1 MVKDDIKKL
10 YPLIA
15 GLILWFFE
23 PPSGLDEKG
32 YQIFVVFISV
42 IISLLVRAFPMAV
55 SVLAG
60 LSFSVMVGLISL
72 KEALKGYSDSTTW
85 LVVIAF
91 LIAGVVID
99 TGLGKRIS
107 LLCIHALGKSM
118 TGLGYAICSAEL
130 ILGPLVPSNTARG
143 GGILAPIVDSM
154 SRTLGSMPNKSPDKA
169 GQYLHLVGAHAN
181 LITAAMFLTGMAA
194 NPLISKLGLDV
205 FQIEFTWYTWAL
217 GSIVPGALGLL
228 GLPILLKYLSPPT
241 IKSIQPIRA
250 KIKKDIQLLG
260 PWTFQEIT
268 TAITLGIMLLL
279 WSTKP
284 VHGWGTTTVALFGLL
299 AILFTNAISWEEMAK
314 NHKAWD
320 TLIWLGG
327 LLTLATSLKDLGFI
341 SWFAEMIQQSLTEY
355 SPIFIFLMLALI
367 YFYSM
372 YFFSMLTAH
381 IVAMAGAIFIVA
393 KGVDLNPLLIVG
405 VFAYFSN
412 LCGCLTNYSTGPVII
427 YFGNGY
433 LLPMS
438 WFKIGFLVSIYH
450 IIIWLGAGSIWWRI
464 IGWW

>member
-1 MVKDDIKKL
+1 MVKDNIKKV
-10 YPLIA
+10 YPIIA

-194 NPLISKLGLDV
+194 NPLISKMGLDV
-205 FQIEFTWYTWAL
+205 FQIEFNWYTWAL
-217 GSIVPGALGLL
+217 GSIVPGVLGLL

-241 IKSIQPIRA
+241 IKSIQPIRD
-250 KIKKDIQLLG
+250 KIKKDIKVLG
-260 PWTFQEIT
+260 PWTIQEIT
-268 TAITLGIMLLL
+268 TALTLGIMLLL

-299 AILFTNAISWEEMAK
+299 TILVLNAISWEEMAK

-433 LLPMS
+433 LLPIS

>member
-1 MVKDDIKKL
+1 
-10 YPLIA
+10 
-15 GLILWFFE
+15 
-23 PPSGLDEKG
+23 
-32 YQIFVVFISV
+32 
-42 IISLLVRAFPMAV
+42 
-55 SVLAG
+55 
-60 LSFSVMVGLISL
+60 
-72 KEALKGYSDSTTW
+72 
-85 LVVIAF
+85 
-91 LIAGVVID
+91 
-99 TGLGKRIS
+99 
-107 LLCIHALGKSM
+107 
-118 TGLGYAICSAEL
+118 
-130 ILGPLVPSNTARG
+130 
-143 GGILAPIVDSM
+143 
-154 SRTLGSMPNKSPDKA
+154 
-169 GQYLHLVGAHAN
+169 
-181 LITAAMFLTGMAA
+181 MFLTGMAA
-194 NPLISKLGLDV
+194 NPLISKMGLDV
-205 FQIEFTWYTWAL
+205 FQIEFNWYTWSL
-217 GSIVPGALGLL
+217 GSIVPGILGLL

-268 TAITLGIMLLL
+268 TAIILGIMLFL

>member
-1 MVKDDIKKL
+1 MVKDNIKKV
-10 YPLIA
+10 YPIIA

-194 NPLISKLGLDV
+194 NPLISKMGLDV
-205 FQIEFTWYTWAL
+205 FQIEFNWYTWAL
-217 GSIVPGALGLL
+217 GSIVPGVLGLL

-241 IKSIQPIRA
+241 IKSIQPIRD
-250 KIKKDIQLLG
+250 KIKKDIKVLG

-268 TAITLGIMLLL
+268 TALTLGIMLLL

-299 AILFTNAISWEEMAK
+299 TILFLNAISWEEMAK

-433 LLPMS
+433 LLPIS

-450 IIIWLGAGSIWWRI
+450 IIIWLGVGSIWWRI

>member
-23 PPSGLDEKG
+23 PPSGLNEKG

-241 IKSIQPIRA
+241 IKSIQPIRD
-250 KIKKDIQLLG
+250 KIKKDIKVLG

-268 TAITLGIMLLL
+268 TALTLGIMLLL

>member
-1 MVKDDIKKL
+1 MVKDDIKKV
-10 YPLIA
+10 YPIIA

-23 PPSGLDEKG
+23 PPYGLDEKG

-194 NPLISKLGLDV
+194 NPLISKMGLDV
-205 FQIEFTWYTWAL
+205 FQIEFNWFTWAL
-217 GSIVPGALGLL
+217 GSIVPGVLGLL

-241 IKSIQPIRA
+241 IKSIQPIRD
-250 KIKKDIQLLG
+250 KIKKDIKVLG

-268 TAITLGIMLLL
+268 TALALGIMLLL

-299 AILFTNAISWEEMAK
+299 TILLLNAISWEEMAK

-433 LLPMS
+433 LLPIS

>member
-1 MVKDDIKKL
+1 MVKDNIKKV
-10 YPLIA
+10 YPIIA

-194 NPLISKLGLDV
+194 NPLISKMGLDV
-205 FQIEFTWYTWAL
+205 FQIEFNWYTWAL
-217 GSIVPGALGLL
+217 GSIVPGVLGLL

-241 IKSIQPIRA
+241 IKSIQPIKE
-250 KIKKDIQLLG
+250 KIKKDIKVLG

-268 TAITLGIMLLL
+268 TALTLGIMLLL

-299 AILFTNAISWEEMAK
+299 TILVLNAISWEEMAK

-433 LLPMS
+433 LLPIS

>member
-1 MVKDDIKKL
+1 MVKDHIKKV
-10 YPLIA
+10 YPIIA

-194 NPLISKLGLDV
+194 NPLISKMGLDV
-205 FQIEFTWYTWAL
+205 FQIEFNWYTWAL
-217 GSIVPGALGLL
+217 GSIVPGAIGLL
-228 GLPILLKYLSPPT
+228 GLPILLNYLSPPT
-241 IKSIQPIRA
+241 IKSIQPIRD
-250 KIKKDIQLLG
+250 KITKDIKELG
-260 PWTFQEIT
+260 PWTFKEIT
-268 TAITLGIMLLL
+268 TALTLGIMLLL

-299 AILFTNAISWEEMAK
+299 AILFLNAISWEDMAK

>member
-1 MVKDDIKKL
+1 MVKDNIKKV
-10 YPLIA
+10 YPIIA

-194 NPLISKLGLDV
+194 NPLISKMGLDV
-205 FQIEFTWYTWAL
+205 FQIEFNWYTWAL
-217 GSIVPGALGLL
+217 GSIVPGVLGLI

-241 IKSIQPIRA
+241 IKSIQPIKD
-250 KIKKDIQLLG
+250 KIKEDIKVLG

-268 TAITLGIMLLL
+268 TALTLGIMLLL

-299 AILFTNAISWEEMAK
+299 TILVLNAISWEEMAK

-433 LLPMS
+433 LLPIS

>member
-23 PPSGLDEKG
+23 PPSGLNEKG

-268 TAITLGIMLLL
+268 TAIILGIMLLL

-433 LLPMS
+433 LLPIS
-438 WFKIGFLVSIYH
+438 WFKVGLLVSIYH

>member
-1 MVKDDIKKL
+1 MVKDNIKKV
-10 YPLIA
+10 YPIIA

-194 NPLISKLGLDV
+194 NPLISKMGLDV
-205 FQIEFTWYTWAL
+205 FQIEFNWYTWAL
-217 GSIVPGALGLL
+217 GSIVPGVLGLL

-241 IKSIQPIRA
+241 IKSIQPIRD
-250 KIKKDIQLLG
+250 KIKKDIKVLG

-268 TAITLGIMLLL
+268 TALTLGIMLLL

-299 AILFTNAISWEEMAK
+299 TILVLNAISWEEMAK

-412 LCGCLTNYSTGPVII
+412 LCGV
-427 YFGNGY
+427 
-433 LLPMS
+433 
-438 WFKIGFLVSIYH
+438 
-450 IIIWLGAGSIWWRI
+450 
-464 IGWW
+464 

>member
-1 MVKDDIKKL
+1 MVKDHIKKV
-10 YPLIA
+10 YPIIA

-42 IISLLVRAFPMAV
+42 IISLLVRAFPIAV

-194 NPLISKLGLDV
+194 NPLISKMGLDV
-205 FQIEFTWYTWAL
+205 FQIEFNWYTWAL
-217 GSIVPGALGLL
+217 GSIVPGAIGLL
-228 GLPILLKYLSPPT
+228 GLPILLNYLSPPT
-241 IKSIQPIRA
+241 IKSIQPIRD
-250 KIKKDIQLLG
+250 KITKDIKVLG
-260 PWTFQEIT
+260 PWTFKEIT
-268 TAITLGIMLLL
+268 TALTLGIMLLL

-299 AILFTNAISWEEMAK
+299 TILLLNAISWEEMAK

-393 KGVDLNPLLIVG
+393 KGVDLNPLIIVG

-433 LLPMS
+433 LLPVS

-450 IIIWLGAGSIWWRI
+450 IIIWLGVGSIWWRI
-464 IGWW
+464 IGWF

>member
-1 MVKDDIKKL
+1 MVKDDIKKV
-10 YPLIA
+10 YPIIA

-23 PPSGLDEKG
+23 PPYGLDEKG

-194 NPLISKLGLDV
+194 NPLISKMGLDV
-205 FQIEFTWYTWAL
+205 FQIEFNWYTWAL
-217 GSIVPGALGLL
+217 GSIVPGVLGLL

-241 IKSIQPIRA
+241 IKSIQPIRD
-250 KIKKDIQLLG
+250 KIKKDIKVLG

-268 TAITLGIMLLL
+268 TALTLGIMLLL

-299 AILFTNAISWEEMAK
+299 TILLLNAISWEEMAK

-433 LLPMS
+433 LLPIS

>member
-250 KIKKDIQLLG
+250 KIKKDIKLLG

>member
-1 MVKDDIKKL
+1 MVKDNIKKV
-10 YPLIA
+10 YPIIA

-23 PPSGLDEKG
+23 PPSSLDEKG

-194 NPLISKLGLDV
+194 NPLISKMGLDV
-205 FQIEFTWYTWAL
+205 FQIEFNWYTWAL
-217 GSIVPGALGLL
+217 GSIVPGVLGLL

-241 IKSIQPIRA
+241 IKSIQPIRD
-250 KIKKDIQLLG
+250 KIKKDIKVLG

-268 TAITLGIMLLL
+268 TALTLGIMLLL

-299 AILFTNAISWEEMAK
+299 TILVLNAISWEEMAK

-433 LLPMS
+433 LLPIS

>member
-1 MVKDDIKKL
+1 MVKDNIKKV
-10 YPLIA
+10 YPIIA

-194 NPLISKLGLDV
+194 NPLISKMGLDV
-205 FQIEFTWYTWAL
+205 FQIEFNWYTWAL
-217 GSIVPGALGLL
+217 GSIVPGLLGLL

-241 IKSIQPIRA
+241 IKSIQPIRD
-250 KIKKDIQLLG
+250 KIKKDIKVLG

-268 TAITLGIMLLL
+268 TALTLGIMLLL

-299 AILFTNAISWEEMAK
+299 TILVLNAISWEEMAK

-433 LLPMS
+433 LLPIS

>member
-1 MVKDDIKKL
+1 MVKDNIKKV
-10 YPLIA
+10 YPIIA

-194 NPLISKLGLDV
+194 NPLISKMGLDV
-205 FQIEFTWYTWAL
+205 FQIEFNWYTWAL
-217 GSIVPGALGLL
+217 GSIVPGVLGLL

-241 IKSIQPIRA
+241 IKSIQPIRD
-250 KIKKDIQLLG
+250 KIKKDIKVLG
-260 PWTFQEIT
+260 SWTFQEIT
-268 TAITLGIMLLL
+268 TALTLGIMLLL

-299 AILFTNAISWEEMAK
+299 TILVLNAISWEEMAK

-433 LLPMS
+433 LLPIS